1 MMKSFPLYHSFCGLC
16 TLLGLCLLASCS
28 QPGDHNLND
37 LDKARVD
44 VKEAMQVVAEWNMD
58 SVDAAKGRVAMRF
71 KDLDWLM
78 ADTTMTFGVDDA
90 QLIGHWERVR
100 RFFKKTPAE
109 LSLLEEQGELCLS
122 QLNGLSKAI
131 RAGATVDANGTPMDA
146 SYFDKETKRELQA
159 ALRWTTAVGDIDRL
173 FGLGLELE
181 AQKRAA
187 VDSLILAK
195 RAEWAQSI
203 AGMNPENAPSP

>member
-1 MMKSFPLYHSFCGLC
+1 MKSFPLYHVFGGLC
-16 TLLGLCLLASCS
+16 TLLGLCLLAACS

-37 LDKARVD
+37 LHKARAD
-44 VKEAMQVVAEWNMD
+44 VEDAMEVMAEWNMD
-58 SVDAAKGRVAMRF
+58 SVAAAKGRVAMRF